1 MRRRGSS
8 VALDLPHIRMLEHVE
23 REGTISAA
31 ALALNFSCSSLSERL
46 RRLEADLGVPLVARA
61 PRAATLTP
69 AGRVLLEHGRVVAA
83 RLRAAEAEVRDIAE
97 LRGGRLRLA
106 TFRTAAP
113 LVADAAAYFRRH
125 WPGVALTLRE
135 GEPEDYLPAVRAGA
149 LDLAL
154 AHDYD
159 GLVSLA
165 SEGLGRSPLLED
177 DMLVV
182 LPVAHPAAATERIDL
197 TRLAGERWVTSTPQS
212 AVHLF
217 TAAACCRAGFEPDV
231 ALASDDYRVVQALV
245 AHGAGVAFLP
255 RLATRI
261 LRSGLVALPVAGPP
275 LRRRVYAVH
284 RAGGERTPAVA
295 AMLRVL
301 REAAGDDRTGASEG
315 AGSSTRLVVREAAA

>member
-1 MRRRGSS
+1 MPRDRA
-8 VALDLPHIRMLEHVE
+8 VALDVPHIRMLEHVD

-69 AGRVLLEHGRVVAA
+69 AGRVLLEHGREVAA
-83 RLRAAEAEVRDIAE
+83 QLDAAEAEVRAIAA

-113 LVADAAAYFRRH
+113 LVADAAAYFRSH
-125 WPGVALTLRE
+125 WPGVRLTLTE
-135 GEPEDYLPAVRAGA
+135 GEPEDLLPGLRAGA

-159 GLVSLA
+159 GLQPLA
-165 SEGLGRSPLLED
+165 ADGLERVPLLDD
-177 DMLVV
+177 DMLVL
-182 LPVAHPAAATERIDL
+182 LPAAHPEAGGESVDL
-197 TRLAGERWVTSTPQS
+197 HRLAGEPWIASTPRS
-212 AVHLF
+212 AVHGF
-217 TAAACCRAGFEPDV
+217 TAQACRAAGFAPRV
-231 ALASDDYRVVQALV
+231 VLASDDYRIIQGLV

-255 RLATRI
+255 RLATRM
-261 LRSGLVALPVAGPP
+261 LRAGLVARPVAGRP
-275 LRRRVYAVH
+275 LRRRVFAVH
-284 RAGGERTPAVA
+284 RAGGDCAPAVA

-301 REAAGDDRTGASEG
+301 REAAA
-315 AGSSTRLVVREAAA
+315 